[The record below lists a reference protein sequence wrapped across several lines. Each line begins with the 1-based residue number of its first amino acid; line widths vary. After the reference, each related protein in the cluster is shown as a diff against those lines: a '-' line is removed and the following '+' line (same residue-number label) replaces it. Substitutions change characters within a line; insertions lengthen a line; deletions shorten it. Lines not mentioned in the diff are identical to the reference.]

1 MTDEQ
6 AKDMILRA
14 IQNAG
19 VEVVTDKQV
28 MESVLGESLW
38 NKTVAACIEK
48 QVITYAEGERK
59 PDLHMVPL
67 SVKNA
72 RGKNQLMYG
81 VAFYGDRPK
90 DYVPKQIGK
99 AYKLMNSGRTARSTR
114 SLPPQTKGSTNW
126 ASGTGRKASAVTNR
140 RAGSR
145 RTLPRATAGTW
156 APACRPRHTSWV
168 LARQKILCLATT
180 QKPIQATRKAAS
192 ASG

>member
-99 AYKLMNSGRTARSTR
+99 AYKLMEQWPDGTLHALFAAANKRAYKLGEW
-114 SLPPQTKGSTNW
+114 NW
-126 ASGTGRKASAVTNR
+126 AEGFSRDESQGGLAKNLAPRYGWHMGTGVPSAPHLM
-140 RAGSR
+140 GIG
-145 RTLPRATAGTW
+145 TAEN
-156 APACRPRHTSWV
+156 PV
-168 LARQKILCLATT
+168 L
-180 QKPIQATRKAAS
+180 
-192 ASG
+192 GY

>member
-99 AYKLMNSGRTARSTR
+99 AYKLMEQGVLAVCPENLPEVYGQDGHRQGRLRGLS
-114 SLPPQTKGSTNW
+114 
-126 ASGTGRKASAVTNR
+126 
-140 RAGSR
+140 
-145 RTLPRATAGTW
+145 AGTL
-156 APACRPRHTSWV
+156 CRPRKQAALSKNKRSNPSKV
-168 LARQKILCLATT
+168 AERQCQQNLPFCYLFGCM
-180 QKPIQATRKAAS
+180 S
-192 ASG
+192 

>member
-99 AYKLMNSGRTARSTR
+99 AYKLMEQWPDGTLHALFAAANKREYKLGEW
-114 SLPPQTKGSTNW
+114 NW
-126 ASGTGRKASAVTNR
+126 AEGF
-140 RAGSR
+140 SR
-145 RTLPRATAGTW
+145 DESQGGLAKNLAPRYGW
-156 APACRPRHTSWV
+156 HMAPACRPRHTSWV

>member
-72 RGKNQLMYG
+72 RGQEPAHVWCRFLWRQTERLCAKTDRQG
-81 VAFYGDRPK
+81 V
-90 DYVPKQIGK
+90 
-99 AYKLMNSGRTARSTR
+99 
-114 SLPPQTKGSTNW
+114 
-126 ASGTGRKASAVTNR
+126 
-140 RAGSR
+140 
-145 RTLPRATAGTW
+145 
-156 APACRPRHTSWV
+156 
-168 LARQKILCLATT
+168 
-180 QKPIQATRKAAS
+180 
-192 ASG
+192 